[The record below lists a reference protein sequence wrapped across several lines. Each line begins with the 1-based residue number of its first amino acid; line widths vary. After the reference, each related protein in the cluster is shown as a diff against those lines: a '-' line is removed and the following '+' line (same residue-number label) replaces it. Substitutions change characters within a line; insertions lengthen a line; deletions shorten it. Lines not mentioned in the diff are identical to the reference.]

1 MAIAPS
7 RVDEPARYRR
17 LTRACGALL
26 LAAAVIAATGCNR
39 GTSDKDLAFV
49 DPDEG
54 REWVQGRK
62 ALFGLLGSSTGAW
75 VDPRGEA
82 AFRAGHIPGAINVPF
97 QYLGVER
104 HRLEGYS
111 VLVVYGVGFR
121 DPLAEGMSKRLIE
134 LGFGN
139 VRTLRGGL
147 RAWTDAGNPVET
159 GGEATAE
166 EVTE

>member
-1 MAIAPS
+1 MSIAQS
-7 RVDEPARYRR
+7 RVEEQACYGR
-17 LTRACGALL
+17 LSRAGGALL
-26 LAAAVIAATGCNR
+26 LTLAVAANTSCNR
-39 GTSDKDLAFV
+39 GTSDRDLAFV

-54 REWVQGRK
+54 QALVQGRQ

-75 VDPRGEA
+75 VDPRRETV
-82 AFRAGHIPGAINVPF
+82 FRTGHIPGAINIPF
-97 QYLGVER
+97 QNLEAQRY
-104 HRLEGYS
+104 RLEGYG
-111 VLVVYGVGFR
+111 VLVVYGRDFR

-159 GGEATAE
+159 SEGET
-166 EVTE
+166 TSD

>member
-1 MAIAPS
+1 MAIARS
-7 RVDEPARYRR
+7 RVDEPARYGR

-26 LAAAVIAATGCNR
+26 VAAAVIAATGCNR

-54 REWVQGRK
+54 RELVQGHK

-75 VDPRGEA
+75 VDPRRETV
-82 AFRAGHIPGAINVPF
+82 FRAGHIPGAINIPF
-97 QYLGVER
+97 QILEAQR
-104 HRLEGYS
+104 HRLEGYG
-111 VLVVYGVGFR
+111 VLVVYGGDYR

-159 GGEATAE
+159 GGEATE
-166 EVTE
+166 GE